1 MLSIDER
8 LLHVSKTKQWRALS
22 LSCVFILFFLKN
34 ETKVHDDDEGG
45 EGGGTTPENVHVA
58 HTHTHTHTE
67 WSAHVA
73 SSVTNGIRR
82 DDPDFETINF
92 TSAVTAADA
101 HLCVCMGL
109 SLCRL

>member
-1 MLSIDER
+1 MMMKEEKEKEEER
-8 LLHVSKTKQWRALS
+8 WRPKTSMQ
-22 LSCVFILFFLKN
+22 
-34 ETKVHDDDEGG
+34 
-45 EGGGTTPENVHVA
+45 
-58 HTHTHTHTE
+58 HTHITLE

-101 HLCVCMGL
+101 HLCVCV
-109 SLCRL
+109 